1 MTTVNTNLLDAFNRH
16 INAEF
21 YSSYL
26 YLSMSTYCDSIDLP
40 GFAHWMRVQSEEE
53 YTHAMKFID
62 YLEDRDSRVSLLPIE
77 QPPIEFDSVED
88 VMRQTLAHEQHV
100 TGLINELYGAAA
112 SAGDYATQ
120 IMLQWFVTE
129 QIEEEKTA
137 RDVIA
142 ALDMVKGRSDAL
154 LLLDREMGARPAASP
169 IATDTST
176 AA

>member
-1 MTTVNTNLLDAFNRH
+1 MPVDPTLQDAINRH
-16 INAEF
+16 INAEI

-26 YLSMSTYCDSIDLP
+26 YLSMSAYCESIDLP
-40 GFAHWMRVQSEEE
+40 GFAHWMRVQSQEE
-53 YTHAMKFID
+53 YTHAMKFVD
-62 YLEDRDSRVSLLPIE
+62 YLQDRDSRVTLLPIE
-77 QPPIEFDSVED
+77 QPPVEFDSVED

-100 TGLINELYGAAA
+100 SLLINDLYSVAV

-137 RDVIA
+137 RDVIV
-142 ALDMVKGRSDAL
+142 ALEMVKGRSDAL

-169 IATDTST
+169 IATDT
-176 AA
+176 AAA